1 MNGLK
6 DFARIS
12 QTVGDDPAITQ
23 GGGGNTSV
31 KLDAEVMAVKASGF
45 RLNQMSEDEG
55 YVLVRYNK
63 IREYFHSLN
72 LDRDVDIEK
81 EGSEFIK
88 KQVIQEKNPKGLRPS
103 VEAGFHSILGRVVIH
118 THSVFAN
125 LVCCATAGEDLIRKI
140 FEGTGI
146 HAIWVPYTHPGI
158 LLTESIRSIAD
169 AYEAETSH
177 AINAVFMENHGL
189 VVTTDDADSSLLL
202 HKEINERIREYFRL
216 SEDFPALSLRK
227 VDENHYISDCRLLKE
242 YFKGNTAGMG
252 NFSLNIYPDHIV
264 YLGNDIS
271 FNGGGAKID
280 INTETGEV
288 SYYTSAADAKAADET
303 LTAYIYVINTL
314 KTLGIDIKTMAPRYV
329 DLIKNWESEAY
340 RKQLMKEFKA

>member
-6 DFARIS
+6 DFARVS
-12 QTVGDDPAITQ
+12 QTVGGDPAITQ

-31 KLDAEVMAVKASGF
+31 KLDDEIMAVKASGF
-45 RLNQMSEDEG
+45 RLSQMTEEEG

-63 IREYFHSLN
+63 IREYFNALN

-81 EGSEFIK
+81 EGSDFIK
-88 KQVIQEKNPKGLRPS
+88 QQVIQEKNPRGLRPS

-118 THSVFAN
+118 THSVYAN
-125 LVCCATAGEDLIRKI
+125 LVCCAAAGKALMEKI
-140 FEGTGI
+140 FDGTGI

-169 AYEAETSH
+169 AYRSENGH
-177 AINAVFMENHGL
+177 GINAVFMENHGL
-189 VVTTDDADSSLLL
+189 IVTTDDAESCLLL
-202 HKEINERIREYFRL
+202 HKEINDRIKEYLRL

-227 VDENHYISDCRLLKE
+227 ADENHYISGCRLLTE
-242 YFKGNTAGMG
+242 FFRGNTAGRDV
-252 NFSLNIYPDHIV
+252 FSLNIYPDHIV
-264 YLGNDIS
+264 YLGSDIS
-271 FNGGGAKID
+271 FNGKGAKVD

-288 SYYTSAADAKAADET
+288 SYHTGAADAKAADET
-303 LTAYIYVINTL
+303 LAAYIYVISTL
-314 KTLGIDIKTMAPRYV
+314 NSLGLEIKTMAPRYV